1 MFEDALRILDSGFA
15 RLRNKAG
22 AIIAGRS
29 WDELALSD
37 EPVIAVK
44 GWVSLLMRERGKIVP
59 GSRREGFNVWTNS
72 GKEYLSLLMSIQ
84 TGPSTGFRNDHMAYI
99 GVGIGSQLE
108 DPAALAIIS
117 PVAYLAGQFLAPLD
131 VPPSF
136 PLTPTRT
143 TVRYH
148 RTFAETEIT
157 LTPASQVNISEI
169 GLFTDGNPAA
179 AYAPGTR
186 LTSLAAASAQAPNAY
201 KTFEPVGKTDGLE
214 LDVSWEIRF

>member
-1 MFEDALRILDSGFA
+1 MFKDTVRVLDSGFA
-15 RLRNKAG
+15 RLRTKAG

-29 WDELALSD
+29 WDDLALSD

-44 GWVSLLMRERGKIVP
+44 GWVNLVMRERGKIVP
-59 GSRREGFNVWTNS
+59 GSRREGHNVWTNT
-72 GKEYLSLLMSIQ
+72 GKEYLALLMSISAA
-84 TGPSTGFRNDHMAYI
+84 PSVGFRSDHIGYI
-99 GVGIGSQLE
+99 GVGTGSQLE
-108 DPAALAIIS
+108 DPAVLALAQ
-117 PVAYLAGQFLAPLD
+117 PVAFSSGVFLAALD
-131 VPPSF
+131 IPPSF
-136 PLTPTRT
+136 PLLPTRT

-169 GLFTDGNPAA
+169 GLFTDGNPAS